1 MRGMADDWEV
11 GGPIRL
17 ICRGYEKAPRAAVIG
32 THIEEMHA
40 ALAVPPQTNEV
51 GRSVALLAGLFDLV
65 AASGVRRIRLLELGA
80 SAGLNLLLDFYGF
93 RGKSWHVGPVDS
105 KVQFVDPIEGH
116 VQPER
121 FMIMNRAGCDLHPV
135 DVATAEGRLLLTS
148 FVWPFDLHRHQRLS
162 SALSVAATHPVR
174 LDKAAASNWLPEALV
189 VDRDV
194 LPVVWHSITQ
204 MYWPIEEVMAV
215 ESIMTSDGAQ
225 QPLAEVSLE
234 FDLDDPRGVNLSSVP
249 GYGIPIPTVRF
260 ASV

>member
-17 ICRGYEKAPRAAVIG
+17 ICRGYE
-32 THIEEMHA
+32 
-40 ALAVPPQTNEV
+40 
-51 GRSVALLAGLFDLV
+51 
-65 AASGVRRIRLLELGA
+65 
-80 SAGLNLLLDFYGF
+80 
-93 RGKSWHVGPVDS
+93 RGKSWHFGPVDS

-135 DVATAEGRLLLTS
+135 DVATADGRLLLTS

-162 SALSVAATHPVR
+162 SALSVAATHPMRV
-174 LDKAAASNWLPEALV
+174 DKAAASNWLPQALV

-194 LPVVWHSITQ
+194 LLVVWHSITQ
-204 MYWPIEEVMAV
+204 RYWPIEEVMAV
-215 ESIMTSDGAQ
+215 ESILTSYGAQ

-234 FDLDDPRGVNLSSVP
+234 FDLDDPRGVKPELRTRLWNPDSDRSVRERLI
-249 GYGIPIPTVRF
+249 GTAHDHGIPVTLA
-260 ASV
+260 ASPS